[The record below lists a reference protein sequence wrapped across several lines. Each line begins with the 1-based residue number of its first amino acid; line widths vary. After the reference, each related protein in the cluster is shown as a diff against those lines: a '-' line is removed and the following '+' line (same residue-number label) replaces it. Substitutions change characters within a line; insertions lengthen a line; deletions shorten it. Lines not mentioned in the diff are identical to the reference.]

1 MELLLTRDLK
11 KCAGKKYTEGRLSVN
26 GTYLCDTLEPQWR
39 DIGWGRPGKKVNR
52 RTAIPAGRY
61 AVVMTKSPKFGRWL
75 PLLLNVPQFTGI
87 RMHEGNTVEDTAGCI
102 LLGKKIHEGM
112 LCDSRCWM
120 RRLMEVLDARPAGE
134 PLWITVR

>member
-52 RTAIPAGRY
+52 RRAIPAGRY
-61 AVVMTKSPKFGRWL
+61 AVVMTKFAQVWPLAAPAAGIAADL
-75 PLLLNVPQFTGI
+75 PGI
-87 RMHEGNTVEDTAGCI
+87 RMHEGNTVEYGSGI
-102 LLGKKIHEGM
+102 LLGKKIHEGHA
-112 LCDSRCWM
+112 
-120 RRLMEVLDARPAGE
+120 V
-134 PLWITVR
+134 